1 MISHVELYTKPDCPY
16 CTRAKHLLK
25 TMNIQF
31 NEQMLNR
38 DFTREILLEKFPHA
52 KSYPLVVIDGF
63 HIGGYSQLEEKIN
76 EEYKSDKQLL
86 NEGE

>member
-16 CTRAKHLLK
+16 CTRAKQLLK
-25 TMNIQF
+25 TFNIPF
-31 NEQMLNR
+31 NEQLLGR
-38 DFTREILLEKFPHA
+38 EFTREILLEKFPYA